1 MAETD
6 GLTVYSD
13 EFEAMF
19 DRYMAISERS
29 TEDEFRYQCG
39 RVVHRIIRVTPPF
52 HKSAGVSQ
60 AKKAGMNKID
70 RDMRRVFAPRD
81 LVGSRKVTHL
91 FGRTDVQELPYI
103 VPTKEEHT
111 DLETIWDRHKS
122 KNQHQ
127 RYLQYRG
134 KKFYVA
140 RKRYEKLLK
149 KEQKKVGLLGAAYAP
164 AATAL
169 GANLPAFMKRHAG
182 RSTGSLTQDKGD
194 EHLRIVITNAVPYV
208 NAVSG
213 LRRRVE
219 FAVRAQK
226 GAMERQLK
234 YRLRQNEKLIT

>member
-1 MAETD
+1 MAELD

-52 HKSAGVSQ
+52 HKSASVAA
-60 AKKAGMNKID
+60 AKQAGMRKID
-70 RDMRRVFAPRD
+70 RDMRRVFAPKD

-111 DLETIWDRHKS
+111 DLEQIWKRHKAKDS
-122 KNQHQ
+122 YS

-134 KKFYVA
+134 KKFYVSA
-140 RKRYEKLLK
+140 KRYEKLLK
-149 KEQKKVGLLGAAYAP
+149 KEQKKVGLLGAAFAP
-164 AATAL
+164 AAAAL
-169 GANLPAFMKRHAG
+169 GATLPAFMARHAG
-182 RSTGSLTQDKGD
+182 RSSGSILQDPHSEG
-194 EHLRIVITNAVPYV
+194 LRIVITNAVPYV
-208 NAVSG
+208 DNVAG

-226 GAMERQLK
+226 GAMERQLR
-234 YRLRQNEKLIT
+234 YRLKQNEKLIT